1 MMGNKTLGTI
11 RKELRAV
18 LAATGDD
25 PNRWLEKRIV
35 AAKRQG
41 RGTEVLEAVK
51 RVLERGAKKKPR
63 KKSFRAGQC

>member
-1 MMGNKTLGTI
+1 
-11 RKELRAV
+11 

-25 PNRWLEKRIV
+25 PKGWLEKRLA

-63 KKSFRAGQC
+63 PHQVS